1 MQWVILGCVLA
12 GTFLIGIRLN
22 QQDTTL
28 NHLTR
33 KLGHLMALVSVD
45 QTVLDSI
52 GTELGSIADAV
63 QALVDN
69 PDVPLGAADLSS
81 ITAAVSRIE
90 SSLTAPETPVDPAPE
105 APAE

>member
-1 MQWVILGCVLA
+1 MCWKPRWLNEIICNQHRI
-12 GTFLIGIRLN
+12 INRL
-22 QQDTTL
+22 DY
-28 NHLTR
+28 
-33 KLGHLMALVSVD
+33 LMALVSVD

-81 ITAAVSRIE
+81 ITDAVSRIE
-90 SSLTAPETPVDPAPE
+90 SSLTAPETPVEPPVEPAPVDPA
-105 APAE
+105 A